1 VALRDKDRTSLK
13 YAASIGI
20 SAAAHAVLL
29 YLFLFALPR
38 WLKPDETPPPA
49 YTVTIVDNLPAGDLG
64 THVPLF
70 KHHRL
75 PRIEETQAQEKAEE
89 QKEPEHEPN
98 KTKIEAPNTDR
109 NALALNTH
117 PTAAPTPEPT
127 LTPTPTPVETPEPTL
142 EPTAAPT
149 QQPTAEPTH
158 RPTVRPQP
166 TPRPHPEAL
175 REHHRHR
182 QPAPKVRPRV
192 MIAAATPRA
201 ARTPTVK
208 ERLARLREQL
218 MKEHLQQMAKAEK
231 ARAEAERDEDSD
243 ESENG
248 ERTASREPAGG
259 GPVLG
264 TSATAGRGYGIGSG
278 TGSLGMLRDPEFL
291 LYYQK
296 VQERI
301 KNAWSY
307 GGGNKD
313 LTTTVT
319 FAIAPDGKLTGLE
332 VAHSSNN
339 SAFDQSVLRAIRGA
353 APFPPPPQRYRD
365 QFAQGVQ
372 AVFKLGELSS

>member
-1 VALRDKDRTSLK
+1 VASRDKDRSSLN

-20 SAAAHAVLL
+20 SAAAHAVVL

-64 THVPLF
+64 TH
-70 KHHRL
+70 L
-75 PRIEETQAQEKAEE
+75 PRFKDHRIPTIEESRHEEKAQE
-89 QKEPEHEPN
+89 QKERKEPN
-98 KTKIEAPNTDR
+98 NTKIEAPNTDV

-117 PTAAPTPEPT
+117 PTEAPTPEPT
-127 LTPTPTPVETPEPTL
+127 PTPTPEPVETPEPTP

-149 QQPTAEPTH
+149 QPPTAEPTH
-158 RPTVRPQP
+158 RPTVRPEP

-175 REHHRHR
+175 REHHRHK

-192 MIAAATPRA
+192 MIAAATPKA

-218 MKEHLQQMAKAEK
+218 MKEHLQQLAKAEK
-231 ARAEAERDEDSD
+231 TRAAAEPDEDSD
-243 ESENG
+243 ETETG
-248 ERTASREPAGG
+248 ERTASREPGG

-264 TSATAGRGYGIGSG
+264 TSASAGRGAGVGSG
-278 TGSLGMLRDPEFL
+278 TGSLGMLRDPQFL
-291 LYYQK
+291 LYYQS

-301 KNAWSY
+301 KNAWSFA
-307 GGGNKD
+307 GGNKD
-313 LTTTVT
+313 LTTTVK
-319 FAIAPDGKLTGLE
+319 FAIGPDGKLTGLA
-332 VAHSSNN
+332 VARSSNN
-339 SAFDQSVLRAIRGA
+339 ESFDQSVLRAIRRA
-353 APFPPPPQRYRD
+353 SPFPPPPEQYRD

-372 AVFKLGELSS
+372 AVFKMGELNS

>member
-1 VALRDKDRTSLK
+1 MALRDKDRTSLY

-20 SAAAHAVLL
+20 SAAAHAAFL
-29 YLFLFALPR
+29 YLVLFALPR
-38 WLKPDETPPPA
+38 WFQPDQTPPPA

-64 THVPLF
+64 TQVPAF
-70 KHHRL
+70 KHQ
-75 PRIEETQAQEKAEE
+75 RISPIKESSRAEKGAEQEK
-89 QKEPEHEPN
+89 PEGKSAN
-98 KTKIEAPNTDR
+98 TKIDASNTDLK
-109 NALALNTH
+109 ALALNTH
-117 PTAAPTPEPT
+117 PTEAPTREP
-127 LTPTPTPVETPEPTL
+127 TPTPTPVETPEPTAAA
-142 EPTAAPT
+142 TAP
-149 QQPTAEPTH
+149 PTH
-158 RPTVRPQP
+158 RPTTRPQP

-175 REHHRHR
+175 REHHRHKP
-182 QPAPKVRPRV
+182 PAPKVKPRV
-192 MIAAATPRA
+192 MIAAVTPKA
-201 ARTPTVK
+201 VRTPSVR

-218 MKEHLQQMAKAEK
+218 MKEHLQQLAKAEK
-231 ARAEAERDEDSD
+231 TRAEAEREE
-243 ESENG
+243 ESNAAETD

-259 GPVLG
+259 GPVFG
-264 TSATAGRGYGIGSG
+264 SSATEGRGYGVGSG

-319 FAIAPDGKLTGLE
+319 FAIAPDGKLTGLA
-332 VAHSSNN
+332 VAQSSNN

-353 APFPPPPQRYRD
+353 APFPPPPERYRD